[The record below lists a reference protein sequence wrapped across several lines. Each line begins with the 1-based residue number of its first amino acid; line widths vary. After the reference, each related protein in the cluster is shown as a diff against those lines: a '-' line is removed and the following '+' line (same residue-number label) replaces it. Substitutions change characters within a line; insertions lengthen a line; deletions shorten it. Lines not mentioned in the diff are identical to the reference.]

1 MKRPEHPNPQ
11 FERKTWENLNGQWQ
25 FETDYSLSGRER
37 GLIEAQSL
45 DSEITLPFCPESI
58 LSGIGQTDFIS
69 CVWYKRAVNISPE
82 QLKGRIFLHIGA
94 CDYSAQVWIN
104 AQSAGTHKGG
114 YASFSLEITTLLKP
128 GENLITICAEDNVRS
143 PLQPRGKQSETYASR
158 VCDYTRTTGI
168 WQTVWLEFT
177 PREYIKDFKIT
188 PCAAAGS
195 VEMSV
200 KLAGAEDFSAKIYY
214 QGSPMG
220 EFSISNCC
228 QSVNFSI
235 KLNEIHLWE
244 LGQGRLYDVELQFGQ
259 DIVHTYFGLRDIAL
273 DQKGLMLNGRHIFQ
287 RLILDQGF
295 YPDGIYTAPEDASF
309 IKDIELALA
318 AGFNGAR
325 LHQKA
330 FEPRFLYYCDK
341 MGYMVWG
348 EYGNWGMDYSDMRA
362 LPNMLMEWLEIL
374 NRDYNHP
381 SIIGWCPF
389 NETWDYAWR
398 RQDDDMIRTVYRTT
412 KQFDSM
418 RPCIDTSGN
427 FHVQTDIFD
436 VHDYEQNPEI
446 FKERYDRLFK
456 TGELFDKYS
465 DRQIYTGEPVMVS
478 EYGGT
483 IIKRSD
489 DKAWGYGQP
498 AQDEEQ
504 FLKRYKGLT
513 EALLSNPKMI
523 GFCYTQLY
531 DIEQEQ
537 NGLYTYDRKPK
548 VDIEAVRRINIQKA
562 AIED

>member
-1 MKRPEHPNPQ
+1 
-11 FERKTWENLNGQWQ
+11 
-25 FETDYSLSGRER
+25 
-37 GLIEAQSL
+37 
-45 DSEITLPFCPESI
+45 
-58 LSGIGQTDFIS
+58 
-69 CVWYKRAVNISPE
+69 
-82 QLKGRIFLHIGA
+82 
-94 CDYSAQVWIN
+94 
-104 AQSAGTHKGG
+104 
-114 YASFSLEITTLLKP
+114 
-128 GENLITICAEDNVRS
+128 
-143 PLQPRGKQSETYASR
+143 
-158 VCDYTRTTGI
+158 
-168 WQTVWLEFT
+168 
-177 PREYIKDFKIT
+177 
-188 PCAAAGS
+188 
-195 VEMSV
+195 MSV
-200 KLAGAEDFSAKIYY
+200 KLAGAEDFSAKVYY